1 MQTAQQGD
9 TVRFHY
15 IGKLDDGTIFD
26 STDDCGTDCGCGDDA
41 CEDDACGCGCGDE
54 EEAGGPLEIV
64 LGSDEIIPAL
74 EQALIGMAPGES
86 KTVRIPADEAY
97 GPRDEELMLVVD
109 RKEFP
114 DDINPEVGQTL
125 EITDE
130 DGEPFPVLVAK
141 VGDAEV
147 VLDANHPLAG
157 EDLTFEVTLVEI
169 G

>member
-26 STDDCGTDCGCGDDA
+26 TTDDDCGTDCGCGDSA
-41 CEDDACGCGCGDE
+41 CDDEGCGCGDE
-54 EEAGGPLEIV
+54 GEAGGPLEIV

-86 KTVRIPADEAY
+86 KTVRIPAEDAY
-97 GPRDEELMLVVD
+97 GVRDDELMMVVD

-114 DDINPEVGQTL
+114 ADINPEVGQTL
-125 EITDE
+125 EVTDE
-130 DGEPFPVLVAK
+130 DGEPFPVLVAH
-141 VGDAEV
+141 VADNEV

-157 EDLTFEVTLVEI
+157 ENLTFEVTLVEI